1 MASPLPPDPFHL
13 PQSSTPDCK
22 VGASV
27 KRNYKDSP
35 MFIAALF
42 TTAKGAN
49 NTDVHQQMNG

>member
-1 MASPLPPDPFHL
+1 MTSPLPPDPFHL

-22 VGASV
+22 VRASV
-27 KRNYKDSP
+27 KMNRKDSL

-49 NTDVHQQMNG
+49 NPDVHRQMNG